1 MIIKTKDY
9 TPVFITEHK
18 ENGITIFNDLVK
30 LDRSNL
36 ICIAAR
42 PGMGKT
48 SLALHMALE
57 YAKKCDK
64 TIYIFTLEMSAKKI
78 YQRMICYLSEID
90 SHELDNNSL
99 SNEQKEAVEQAEEY
113 LKTLNIVIDDEPML
127 SVEKIEERL
136 EKENNLGL
144 VIIDYLELLT
154 VNGKFDN
161 RVQELSLI
169 SRNLHILMKRKNVP
183 LIFIKQ
189 LLRKIEWREDKRPRL
204 IDIRDFGCIE
214 QDSDTVIFIYR
225 NEYYHDISKDCS
237 QAEIIIA
244 KNRYDCVDTVFLK
257 WQGRYGKFSESYKV
271 NKKTKKY

>member
-1 MIIKTKDY
+1 MILKTNDY
-9 TPVFITEHK
+9 TPDFITGSE
-18 ENGITIFNDLVK
+18 ENNITMFNNLVK
-30 LDRSNL
+30 LDRGNL

-42 PGMGKT
+42 PGMGRT

-57 YAKKCDK
+57 FAKRSDK
-64 TIYIFTLEMSAKKI
+64 TVYIFTLEMSAKKI
-78 YQRMICYLSEID
+78 YQRMICYLAEVD
-90 SHELDNNSL
+90 SHKLYNNSL
-99 SNEQKEAVEQAEEY
+99 SKEQKEAVEQAEEY

-127 SVEKIEERL
+127 SVEKIEERF

-144 VIIDYLELLT
+144 VIIDYLEILT

-225 NEYYHDISKDCS
+225 DEYYKGVTEECS
-237 QAEIIIA
+237 TAEIIIA
-244 KNRYDCVDTVFLK
+244 KNRYDALGTVLLE
-257 WQGRYGKFSESYKV
+257 WRGRYMKFSEVDKEE
-271 NKKTKKY
+271 

>member
-9 TPVFITEHK
+9 TPTFFESVTED
-18 ENGITIFNDLVK
+18 GVTMFNDLVK

-57 YAKKCDK
+57 YAKKSY
-64 TIYIFTLEMSAKKI
+64 TTVYIFTLEMSAKQI
-78 YQRMICYLSEID
+78 YQRMICYLAEVD
-90 SHELDNNSL
+90 SHKLYNNTL
-99 SNEQKEAVEQAEEY
+99 STEQKEAVKRAEEY
-113 LKTLNIVIDDEPML
+113 LRALNIIIDDEPML
-127 SVEKIEERL
+127 PVEKIEERL
-136 EKENNLGL
+136 EKETNLGL
-144 VIIDYLELLT
+144 VIIDYFELLT
-154 VNGKFDN
+154 VNGKFNN
-161 RVQELSLI
+161 RVQELSVI

-189 LLRKIEWREDKRPRL
+189 LLRKIDYRKDRRPRL
-204 IDIRDFGCIE
+204 IDIRDFGGIE

-225 NEYYHDISKDCS
+225 DEYYKGVTEECS

-244 KNRYDCVDTVFLK
+244 KNRYDCVNTVFLE
-257 WQGRYGKFSESYKV
+257 WRGRYGKFSEVDKEESCQ
-271 NKKTKKY
+271 T

>member
-1 MIIKTKDY
+1 MIIKTNDY
-9 TPVFITEHK
+9 TPTFLIEPE
-18 ENGITIFNDLVK
+18 ENDVTMFNDLVK
-30 LDRSNL
+30 LDRGNL

-48 SLALHMALE
+48 LLALHMALE

-64 TIYIFTLEMSAKKI
+64 TIYIFTLEMSSKQI
-78 YQRMICYLSEID
+78 YQRMICYLAEVD
-90 SHELDNNSL
+90 SHKLSNNSL
-99 SNEQKEAVEQAEEY
+99 SKEQKEAVEQAEEY

-127 SVEKIEERL
+127 PVKKIEERL

-154 VNGKFDN
+154 VNGNFNN
-161 RVQELSLI
+161 RVQELSVI

-189 LLRKIEWREDKRPRL
+189 LLRKIDYRKDRRPRL

-225 NEYYHDISKDCS
+225 DEYYKGVTEECS
-237 QAEIIIA
+237 IAEIIIA
-244 KNRYDCVDTVFLK
+244 KNRYDALSTVPLE
-257 WQGRYGKFSESYKV
+257 WRGRYGKFSEVDK
-271 NKKTKKY
+271 

>member
-225 NEYYHDISKDCS
+225 DEYYKGVTEECS
-237 QAEIIIA
+237 IAEIIIA
-244 KNRYDCVDTVFLK
+244 KNRYDALSTVPLE
-257 WQGRYGKFSESYKV
+257 WHGWYSKFSEVDK
-271 NKKTKKY
+271 

>member
-1 MIIKTKDY
+1 MIIKTNDY
-9 TPVFITEHK
+9 TPVFITESE
-18 ENGITIFNDLVK
+18 ENGVTIFNDLVK
-30 LDRSNL
+30 LDRGNL

-57 YAKKCDK
+57 FAKRSDK
-64 TIYIFTLEMSAKKI
+64 TVYIFTLEMSSKQI
-78 YQRMICYLSEID
+78 YQRMICYLAEVD
-90 SHELDNNSL
+90 SHKLSNNSL
-99 SNEQKEAVEQAEEY
+99 SNEQKGAVEQAEEY

-169 SRNLHILMKRKNVP
+169 SRNLHIFMKRKNVP

-189 LLRKIEWREDKRPRL
+189 LLRKIDYRKDKRPRL

-225 NEYYHDISKDCS
+225 DEYYKGVTVECS
-237 QAEIIIA
+237 VAEIIIA
-244 KNRYDCVDTVFLK
+244 KNRYDALSTVPLE
-257 WQGRYGKFSESYKV
+257 WRGRYGKFSEVDK
-271 NKKTKKY
+271 

>member
-1 MIIKTKDY
+1 MIIKTNDY
-9 TPVFITEHK
+9 TPDFLTESEK
-18 ENGITIFNDLVK
+18 SNVTMFNDLVK
-30 LDRSNL
+30 LDRGNL

-48 SLALHMALE
+48 SLAIHMALE
-57 YAKKCDK
+57 YAKKSYK
-64 TIYIFTLEMSAKKI
+64 TVYIFTLEMSAKKI
-78 YQRMICYLSEID
+78 YQRMICYLAEID
-90 SHELDNNSL
+90 SHNLYNNSL
-99 SNEQKEAVEQAEEY
+99 SKEKKDAVEQAEEY

-225 NEYYHDISKDCS
+225 DEYYKGVTEECS
-237 QAEIIIA
+237 IAEIIIA
-244 KNRYDCVDTVFLK
+244 KNRYDALSTVPLE
-257 WQGRYGKFSESYKV
+257 WRGRYAKFSESDKEV
-271 NKKTKKY
+271 